1 MEKRITL
8 SKADVSRLRTLLRNE
23 QVFSSVES
31 SMLDSLQDEV
41 DRAYV
46 VSERALPSDAVA
58 LDSRVLIR
66 DLKTGECSVYTIVCR
81 SRSDLPRGE
90 LSVLAPLGT
99 ALIGYRAGD
108 EVQWTTPGGTRHL
121 FVEAVM
127 QADDFPHGPP
137 TPPRE
142 PIAA

>member
-1 MEKRITL
+1 MERRITL
-8 SKADVSRLRTLLRNE
+8 SKADVLRLGTLIRNE
-23 QVFSSVES
+23 SAFSIVES
-31 SMLDSLQDEV
+31 SMLDSLQEEV

-46 VSERALPSDAVA
+46 VDEQALPSDVVG

-81 SRSDLPRGE
+81 SQADLSRGE

-99 ALIGYRAGD
+99 ALMGYRSGD
-108 EVQWTTPGGTRHL
+108 EVQWSTPGGIRHL
-121 FVEAVM
+121 FIEAVM
-127 QADDFPHGPP
+127 QVDSQPHPP
-137 TPPRE
+137 SPRRD

>member
-8 SKADVSRLRTLLRNE
+8 SKSDVLRLLALIRNE
-23 QVFSSVES
+23 SAFSIVES
-31 SMLDSLQDEV
+31 SLLDSLHDEV
-41 DRAYV
+41 DRAFV
-46 VSERALPSDAVA
+46 ADEPALPSEVVA

-81 SRSDLPRGE
+81 SRADLSRGE

-108 EVQWTTPGGTRHL
+108 EVQWSTPGGIRHL
-121 FVEAVM
+121 FIEAVM
-127 QADDFPHGPP
+127 QVDGHPHGPP
-137 TPPRE
+137 PPPRE
-142 PIAA
+142 TIAA

>member
-8 SKADVSRLRTLLRNE
+8 SKSDVLRLRVLIRNE
-23 QVFSSVES
+23 SAFSIVES
-31 SMLDSLQDEV
+31 SLLDSLQDEV

-46 VSERALPSDAVA
+46 VDEQLLPSEVVA

-81 SRSDLPRGE
+81 SRADLSRGE

-108 EVQWTTPGGTRHL
+108 EVQWSTPGGIRHL

-127 QADDFPHGPP
+127 QANILPHPP
-137 TPPRE
+137 SPSRE
-142 PIAA
+142 RIAA

>member
-8 SKADVSRLRTLLRNE
+8 SRSDVLRLRVLVRSEST
-23 QVFSSVES
+23 FSIMES
-31 SMLDSLQDEV
+31 SMLDSLQNEI

-46 VSERALPSDAVA
+46 VHDQALPADVVA

-81 SRSDLPRGE
+81 SRADLSSGE

-108 EVQWTTPGGTRHL
+108 EVQWSTPGGIRHL
-121 FVEAVM
+121 FIEAVM
-127 QADDFPHGPP
+127 QADRHPHD
-137 TPPRE
+137 PPRPPLQ

>member
-8 SKADVSRLRTLLRNE
+8 SKPDVSRLRVLLRNE
-23 QVFSSVES
+23 QAFSIVES

-46 VSERALPSDAVA
+46 VHERSLPADVVA

-66 DLKTGECSVYTIVCR
+66 DLKNGECSVYTIVCR
-81 SRSDLPRGE
+81 SRSDLSRGE

-99 ALIGYRAGD
+99 ALIGYRVGD
-108 EVQWTTPGGTRHL
+108 EVQWATPGGTRHL
-121 FVEAVM
+121 FIEAVM
-127 QADDFPHGPP
+127 QLDGHPHDPL
-137 TPPRE
+137 PPRE
-142 PIAA
+142 PLAA

>member
-8 SKADVSRLRTLLRNE
+8 SKSDVSRLRVLIRNE
-23 QVFSSVES
+23 SAFSVVES
-31 SMLDSLQDEV
+31 SMLDSLQGEV

-46 VSERALPSDAVA
+46 AHDQSLASEVVT

-81 SRSDLPRGE
+81 SRADLSRGE

-99 ALIGYRAGD
+99 ALIGYSAGD
-108 EVQWTTPGGTRHL
+108 EVQWSTPGGVRHL
-121 FVEAVM
+121 FIEAVM
-127 QADDFPHGPP
+127 QVDSLPHPP
-137 TPPRE
+137 SPRRE
-142 PIAA
+142 PISA